1 MNVDGARVV
10 GRHAVGQPPRIREP
24 CARLGQ
30 HHQVAAARVVQFDLV
45 QFIGTQH
52 AFHAGQRRQDLARLG
67 QCRGVDAVHVRDL
80 VIAHREHATGVQV
93 ERIAAKLLARGQQPG
108 RMQRLIGVHHL
119 RGLLDAVVAAHDHA
133 RIALVAGL
141 QQVGDHTIE
150 FAQLLSHMC
159 AVGSLALQ
167 HVVHVRQIAQC
178 QRGIVPLHHAL
189 RGLRDPLGAADV
201 GARPPEVEQGEVAKL
216 GLQAIAQGAWRAEDV
231 RVLAPVGG
239 VLGSRRHRDVRAA
252 EHVEPAEQVRHRH
265 AGEALAC
272 GFPHHGALQ
281 QTVGLSPQTH
291 FALVAV
297 HPAVCN
303 GAVVSRRLT
312 GEQVALACA
321 GDRRR
326 AGS

>member
-1 MNVDGARVV
+1 
-10 GRHAVGQPPRIREP
+10 
-24 CARLGQ
+24 
-30 HHQVAAARVVQFDLV
+30 
-45 QFIGTQH
+45 
-52 AFHAGQRRQDLARLG
+52 
-67 QCRGVDAVHVRDL
+67 
-80 VIAHREHATGVQV
+80 
-93 ERIAAKLLARGQQPG
+93 
-108 RMQRLIGVHHL
+108 MQRLIGVHHL
-119 RGLLDAVVAAHDHA
+119 RGLLDAVVTAHDHA

-150 FAQLLSHMC
+150 FAQLLSHMR
-159 AVGSLALQ
+159 AVGAFALQ

-201 GARPPEVEQGEVAKL
+201 GPGPPEVEEREVAKL
-216 GLQAIAQGAWRAEDV
+216 GLQAIAQGTRRAEDV

-265 AGEALAC
+265 TREPLAC

-281 QTVGLSPQTH
+281 QTVGLSPQAH

-303 GAVVSRRLT
+303 GAVVSRRLA

-321 GDRRR
+321 GDGRCAWSQCAHTTKVARQFAQMRRVGVQVTRRQCGGDKHHGALR
-326 AGS
+326 AGWMRGCHAFRNPERVAAAAAWRCTRWRRWRPTRRDPA